1 MGVKDTGYTGES
13 GLEELLNR
21 SQDILSEARVV
32 KEKSICLRFL
42 EALRTSSRMVTYG
55 WDDVIKVLK
64 LGAVETVLLSEDLGK
79 RVEIEKMAK
88 ETNTKVEIIS
98 RHTREGEQ
106 IWQLGGIAAILRYPV
121 EE

>member
-1 MGVKDTGYTGES
+1 
-13 GLEELLNR
+13 
-21 SQDILSEARVV
+21 
-32 KEKSICLRFL
+32 
-42 EALRTSSRMVTYG
+42 MVTYG
-55 WDDVIKVLK
+55 WDDVIKMLK